1 MRATLARFKT
11 ALDGPQQRRLPFGV
25 TNGTT
30 PMRWARFDKS
40 GTPSY
45 AVVEGDTLIPVRGS
59 PFATWE
65 RTTETIPLSAVKL
78 LPPAVPPTF
87 YACGMNY
94 AEHVKEVAAKVGQ
107 PPSLPS
113 QPDIGYR
120 AVNALIG
127 PDDPIV
133 VPADA
138 TDKVQYEGELV
149 AVIGRK
155 CKHLTRADAL
165 SAVLGF
171 TIGNDVSERTWQR
184 SDRTLWRAKNTDTF
198 KPMGPW
204 IETNVRLLDLVTKV
218 RLNGRQMIEFRTND
232 MIFGVIDF
240 LVAMTRYLTLYP
252 GDVVWMGTEGA
263 TADMKH
269 GDTVEIEITGIGT
282 LRNSVMKE
290 ATP

>member
-1 MRATLARFKT
+1 
-11 ALDGPQQRRLPFGV
+11 
-25 TNGTT
+25 
-30 PMRWARFDKS
+30 MRWARYDNS
-40 GTPSY
+40 GTPAY
-45 AVVEGDTLIPVRGS
+45 GVVEGDRLIPVRGS
-59 PFATWE
+59 PFTSWE
-65 RTTETIPLSAVKL
+65 RTSSMIPVDSVRL
-78 LPPAVPPTF
+78 LPPVVPPTF

-94 AEHVKEVAAKVGQ
+94 PEHVREVAEKVGQ
-107 PPSLPS
+107 APNLPTR
-113 QPDIGYR
+113 PDIGYR

-133 VPADA
+133 IPADA

-155 CKHLTRADAL
+155 CKHLTRDNAL
-165 SAVLGF
+165 SAVLGY

-204 IETNVRLLDLVTKV
+204 IETDVRLGDLVTKV
-218 RLNGRQMIEFRTND
+218 RLNGTEMIAFKTNE
-232 MIFGVIDF
+232 MIFGVVDF
-240 LVAMTRYLTLYP
+240 LVAMTSYLTLYP

-269 GDTVEIEITGIGT
+269 GDTVEIEISGIGT
-282 LRNSVMKE
+282 LRNPVIRE
-290 ATP
+290 G